1 MLRPVD
7 ALHAAHRLPGVS
19 ANRIASASEICINAN
34 RSNALVTSSFLLLVM
49 PGATSSVLA
58 TSSDALVTS
67 HTPKEGWSFEAF
79 LYLVPRNEVVGG
91 CSLW

>member
-58 TSSDALVTS
+58 TSGNALVASSASSNQHGLTTVS
-67 HTPKEGWSFEAF
+67 HDLSDDTFCYI
-79 LYLVPRNEVVGG
+79 L
-91 CSLW
+91 